1 MVTGTLTGIPFG
13 GTTMVVLLTETDRL
27 IGGGEKAAMPPPQPI
42 KARKSPEQATP
53 ILERWGWCIRNSVRP
68 HLVGSYPGLLN
79 FSWLQ
84 CLLGYLIWCT
94 RPLLQ
99 CDLAAQTLELGKG
112 FFLL

>member
-1 MVTGTLTGIPFG
+1 
-13 GTTMVVLLTETDRL
+13 
-27 IGGGEKAAMPPPQPI
+27 MPPPQPI

-112 FFLL
+112 FFLLLCVAYSSIRLRQVIPSNLIVGIECDSPLQMG